1 MAEDGGEAPRPGA
14 NTGGHPAAD
23 AGGGGQER
31 EREARGSEP
40 EGPEGGGQERERE
53 ARGSEPEGPEGGGQ
67 EREREVRG
75 SEPEGP
81 EGGGQ
86 GKNLPAVASGQRPS
100 GGQGK
105 SGRPARKSRAER
117 RARHAEVAGRDC
129 PIVVDATNHIAG
141 RLASN
146 VAKML
151 LTGNRVSVVNC
162 ERAMISGTRA
172 NIVGEYK
179 EFLEIASILHP
190 KHGPFHPRR
199 PDTIVS
205 RMVRGMLPRKKPS
218 GRAAHRR
225 LRAYIGAP
233 RELGAY
239 KRVRFE
245 KAMIKRAA
253 SGYTTME
260 SLGDAVGWTR

>member
-1 MAEDGGEAPRPGA
+1 MAEGGGEAQGPGDGA
-14 NTGGHPAAD
+14 GAYPARDAEGGA
-23 AGGGGQER
+23 QEKA
-31 EREARGSEP
+31 ERGSEP
-40 EGPEGGGQERERE
+40 KEPEGGAQEKAE
-53 ARGSEPEGPEGGGQ
+53 RGSEPKEPEGGAQ
-67 EREREVRG
+67 EKAERG
-75 SEPEGP
+75 SEPKEP
-81 EGGGQ
+81 EGGAQ
-86 GKNLPAVASGQRPS
+86 DRNLPAVASGQISPGER
-100 GGQGK
+100 GRD
-105 SGRPARKSRAER
+105 GRPARKSRAER

-146 VAKML
+146 VAKL
-151 LTGNRVSVVNC
+151 LLGGNRVSIVNC
-162 ERAMISGTRA
+162 ERAMISGTRG

-205 RMVRGMLPRKKPS
+205 RMIRGMLPRKKPS

-239 KRVRFE
+239 RRVRFE